1 MATATGVRN
10 DRIALRTTKERKAL
24 LERGAIA
31 SGQNLSEFV
40 LASAKEKAEIVLA
53 DQNRFV
59 ISPKQWDAFC
69 SALDRPAT
77 RKQQLARLMSAPSVL
92 ER

>member
-1 MATATGVRN
+1 MASASGVRN
-10 DRIALRTTKERKAL
+10 DRIALRTTRERKAF
-24 LERGAIA
+24 LERGATA

-40 LASAKEKAEIVLA
+40 LSSAQEKAEMVLA

-59 ISPKQWDAFC
+59 ISPKQWDAFLA
-69 SALDRPAT
+69 ALDRPAT
-77 RKQQLARLMSAPSVL
+77 RKQQLSRLLSTPSIL

>member
-1 MATATGVRN
+1 VRS
-10 DRIALRTTKERKAL
+10 DRIALRTTRECKAF
-24 LERGAIA
+24 LERGATA

-40 LASAKEKAEIVLA
+40 LSSAQEKAEMVLA

-59 ISPKQWDAFC
+59 ISPKQWDAFLT
-69 SALDRPAT
+69 ALNRPAT
-77 RKQQLARLMSAPSVL
+77 HKQQLARLMSAPSVL